1 MTSITLQIERDDDLR
16 LLLDLIRRLN
26 IAIVQP
32 PYRLV
37 QNPPNADRKKMIDYI
52 LSYQNDNPSF
62 GDAAE
67 WQQVERAD
75 RELPWLA

>member
-26 IAIVQP
+26 LAIVQP
-32 PYRLV
+32 ASKQV
-37 QNPPNADRKKMIDYI
+37 QNLPNTERQKMIDYI
-52 LSYQNDNPSF
+52 LSYQNDSPSF

-67 WQQVERAD
+67 WQQAERAD

>member
-1 MTSITLQIERDDDLR
+1 MTSITLQIEREDDLR

-26 IAIVQP
+26 LAVVQP
-32 PYRLV
+32 PSKQV
-37 QNPPNADRKKMIDYI
+37 QNPSNMERQKMIDYI
-52 LSYQNDNPSF
+52 LSYQNDHSSF

-67 WQQVERAD
+67 WQQAERSD